1 MKRALSGL
9 LGALLLSGTLLASVA
24 APKPAQ
30 ADFFHRR
37 RVETLREHRDWN
49 RGTFGRRTTR
59 DWDGDGIRNRRDRD
73 DDNDGIPD
81 WRDRND
87 RSTNRYGRYYY
98 NGRSY
103 NYSGRY
109 YDPQDRDGDGYRNS
123 RDDHPDDPRR
133 H

>member
-9 LGALLLSGTLLASVA
+9 LGALLLGGTLLASVA

-37 RVETLREHRDWN
+37 RVENRRVWN
-49 RGTFGRRTTR
+49 RGTYNRRH
-59 DWDGDGIRNRRDRD
+59 DWDRDGIRNRRDRD
-73 DDNDGIPD
+73 DDNDGVPD

-87 RSTNRYGRYYY
+87 RSRRSHRYYY
-98 NGRSY
+98 NGRYY
-103 NYSGRY
+103 NGWGY
-109 YDPQDRDGDGYRNS
+109 YNRQDRDGDGYRNS